1 MFKGN
6 KMNNLLIVADTS
18 VDSINVKRNYKAI
31 IQTDLYCNYVIL
43 YLEEDENIHDT
54 NILSNKDWFEELLV
68 DYRYEELFD
77 WRVNVDLEPSTSYLI
92 DWYVSK
98 EQGYYDFYPEYIP
111 TITKIEK
118 IVGSI
123 QNYLKENNLK

>member
-1 MFKGN
+1 M
-6 KMNNLLIVADTS
+6 
-18 VDSINVKRNYKAI
+18 
-31 IQTDLYCNYVIL
+31 

-54 NILSNKDWFEELLV
+54 NRLSNKDWFEELLV
-68 DYRYEELFD
+68 DYNSYEELFE
-77 WRVNVDLEPSTSYLI
+77 WRVNVDLEPSTTYLI

-98 EQGYYDFYPEYIP
+98 EQGYYDLYPEYTP
-111 TITKIEK
+111 TINKIEK

>member
-6 KMNNLLIVADTS
+6 KMHNLFIVTDTS
-18 VDSINVKRNYKAI
+18 VENINVKRNYKAI

-43 YLEEDENIHDT
+43 YLEEDENIQDT
-54 NILSNKDWFEELLV
+54 NRLSNKDWFEELLF
-68 DYRYEELFD
+68 DFRYEELFE

-98 EQGYYDFYPEYIP
+98 EQGYYDLYPEYIP